1 MTINEVAN
9 PNKVVMVLLGEAIR
23 RGAISLESLITW
35 AKEGQ
40 FPAKDWDDFRILCG
54 REKKLPNSGE
64 IGDVE
69 LAVEDSES
77 KIVATMTAEQMSH
90 STVNVPPDK
99 WTVYC
104 LRRNFSWFW
113 MSDVEALGTHYEEIR
128 PQGNANYVYQLV
140 DESRKLAFATEA

>member
-40 FPAKDWDDFRILCG
+40 FPAKDWDDFRVLCG
-54 REKKLPNSGE
+54 REKKLPGAGLLGE
-64 IGDVE
+64 ISVD
-69 LAVEDSES
+69 DSEDES
-77 KIVATMTAEQMSH
+77 PATFTPSGNPV
-90 STVNVPPDK
+90 SPPEK

-104 LRRNFSWFW
+104 LRRNFSWFVTPA
-113 MSDVEALGTHYEEIR
+113 DALGTHFEEAR
-128 PQGNANYVYQLV
+128 VQGIATYVYQLI